1 MPTTRG
7 RLVAPNQVVY
17 DQADL
22 FHADGFTRV
31 VGLTTANVAAQ
42 VYLNNVL
49 QGWILTDGTA
59 VTDAQIVAGRLYFSP
74 ITGGPYSLRWRP
86 NAVGYWRLILTYPA
100 GSQILAQDYD
110 VTNSAGY
117 TTSQT
122 TASSGPGL
130 QTSFIKPGSR
140 DG

>member
-7 RLVAPNQVVY
+7 RLVAPSQVVY

-31 VGLTTANVAAQ
+31 AGLTIANVAVQ

-49 QGWILTDGTA
+49 QGWILTDGST
-59 VTDAQIVAGRLYFSP
+59 VTDAQIVSGRVYFSP

-86 NAVGYWRLILTYPA
+86 NGIGYWRIILTYPA
-100 GSQILAQDYD
+100 GSQVLAQDYD
-110 VTNSAGY
+110 VANS
-117 TTSQT
+117 TTSST
-122 TASSGPGL
+122 STAASSGPGL